1 MELFDKPRKYDIVK
15 VLREHELGSK
25 TMNSIRREIL
35 EKKIVVTE
43 TTVTEVE
50 RYVDWDDIEGS
61 FEPDDWANE
70 SPWEWCDGWE
80 HGFERESHWDHT
92 ARTEHYSYVNRN
104 HGCGRGYIV
113 VDDADVIDW
122 GCVGTSGCSKQVRF
136 ETIARAKRKAT
147 EQLVNW
153 YENGWHVNCA
163 IAKYEDYV
171 NSVGGIYDDA
181 WGDYSRECVEE
192 CRHEVAAEL
201 EKDGYIIEGR
211 PEQKQYS
218 RVDAFKDRIRRNMNE
233 WE

>member
-1 MELFDKPRKYDIVK
+1 MQT
-15 VLREHELGSK
+15 S
-25 TMNSIRREIL
+25 TRREIL

-43 TTVTEVE
+43 TTVTETE
-50 RYVDWDDIEGS
+50 RYVDWDDIKGEV
-61 FEPDDWANE
+61 EPDDWSGE
-70 SPWEWCDGWE
+70 TPWENCDGWDHE
-80 HGFERESHWDHT
+80 VEKTSHWDHED
-92 ARTEHYSYVNRN
+92 RTESHTYYSSGRYSEKGFIIVAGHNHYA
-104 HGCGRGYIV
+104 GP
-113 VDDADVIDW
+113 
-122 GCVGTSGCSKQVRF
+122 TGCSKQVRF
-136 ETIARAKRKAT
+136 ETIARSKRKAT

-181 WGDYSRECVEE
+181 WGDHSRECVEE

-218 RVDAFKDRIRRNMNE
+218 RIDAFKDRIRRNLNE
-233 WE
+233 WSI